1 MLPITE
7 IRTTIQ
13 VRMETSFIALE
24 MVQMPV
30 EAQALEEIDTKGIWC
45 LVHIAQ
51 LH

>member
-1 MLPITE
+1 MHPITE

-13 VRMETSFIALE
+13 VRMETFFTALE
-24 MVQMPV
+24 MVQTLV
-30 EAQALEEIDTKGIWC
+30 EAQVLEEIETKGIWC